1 MYKFKRKRE
10 LSLCHHQTSASTII
24 FAHLEFESGLG
35 HIIRITVM
43 FLEHE
48 FILFARFDVAEETEI
63 DNETGVDRLGDCTVG
78 EGVTM
83 DLFDR
88 SFAS

>member
-1 MYKFKRKRE
+1 
-10 LSLCHHQTSASTII
+10 
-24 FAHLEFESGLG
+24 
-35 HIIRITVM
+35 M

-48 FILFARFDVAEETEI
+48 CVLFARLDVAEETEI
-63 DNETGVDRLGDCTVG
+63 DNETGIDRLGDCTVG
-78 EGVTM
+78 EGVTV

>member
-1 MYKFKRKRE
+1 
-10 LSLCHHQTSASTII
+10 
-24 FAHLEFESGLG
+24 
-35 HIIRITVM
+35 M

-48 FILFARFDVAEETEI
+48 FILFARFDVAEESEI
-63 DNETGVDRLGDCTVG
+63 NNETGVDRLGDCTVG

-88 SFAS
+88 SIAFFVKKRFKLLRDVRS

>member
-1 MYKFKRKRE
+1 
-10 LSLCHHQTSASTII
+10 
-24 FAHLEFESGLG
+24 
-35 HIIRITVM
+35 M

-48 FILFARFDVAEETEI
+48 LILFARFDVAEESEI
-63 DNETGVDRLGDCTVG
+63 NNETGVDRLGDCTVG

-88 SFAS
+88 SIAFFC